1 MWAGVPRTLYLRG
14 GRLRGGEG
22 LVPGTDSFRGWHLS
36 GVRRLRR
43 EGKEPGV
50 LHCPLP
56 ASAPP
61 SRRGAARS
69 PWGPAP
75 APLPPCRLWPR
86 LPQHRTASPSRPAA
100 PPGQLTDVFGS
111 DGHRPSQL
119 GDELLGVQADLD
131 DVIQQREQRG
141 QRKRRHEQ
149 GDEAELDDCEESGG
163 LSTHR
168 APPPTGAR
176 RPEPPSRTRQV
187 WWAPSPPCVPCT
199 RVG

>member
-1 MWAGVPRTLYLRG
+1 MA
-14 GRLRGGEG
+14 GGEG
-22 LVPGTDSFRGWHLS
+22 AWGLALPPAHICASVQAGSSEEPVGT
-36 GVRRLRR
+36 
-43 EGKEPGV
+43 
-50 LHCPLP
+50 
-56 ASAPP
+56 SARPTP
-61 SRRGAARS
+61 
-69 PWGPAP
+69 
-75 APLPPCRLWPR
+75 PPCRLRPR
-86 LPQHRTASPSRPAA
+86 LPQRRTVSPSRPAA

-168 APPPTGAR
+168 APPPTGPR
-176 RPEPPSRTRQV
+176 RPEPPSRTHQV
-187 WWAPSPPCVPCT
+187 WWAPSPLCALHTCWGDPGPGGGWKRSPDFAVALT
-199 RVG
+199 VNS